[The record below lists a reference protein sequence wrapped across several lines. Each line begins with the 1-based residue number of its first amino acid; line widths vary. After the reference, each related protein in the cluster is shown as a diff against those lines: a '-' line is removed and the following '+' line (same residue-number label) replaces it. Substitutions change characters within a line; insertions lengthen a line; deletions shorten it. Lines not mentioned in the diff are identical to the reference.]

1 MLLFL
6 NAESITMRP
15 SHILKK
21 KIQGKG
27 TLGIGV
33 YHL

>member
-15 SHILKK
+15 SRILKK
-21 KIQGKG
+21 NQGKG
-27 TLGIGV
+27 TRDIGV

>member
-15 SHILKK
+15 SRILKK
-21 KIQGKG
+21 LQGKG
-27 TLGIGV
+27 TRGIGV
-33 YHL
+33 YPL

>member
-6 NAESITMRP
+6 KAESITMRP
-15 SHILKK
+15 SRILKK
-21 KIQGKG
+21 RQGKG
-27 TLGIGV
+27 TCGIGV